1 MLEDLPPDVVQ
12 VIITF
17 LPTASSI
24 INLALTSRKLH
35 TTISVDDST
44 VWRSFVWAR
53 FPTIKSQGPWRSA
66 AIQLTG
72 RSRAWDRRSLVARE
86 CWAPLDQT
94 RGVPGNNAAEK
105 FGYVPAIDSYENE
118 NRQQVLAWGAAGRIM
133 IRTSDNASLN
143 WNVLKFQDDHV
154 AMNDILDLRI
164 LRPNQ
169 RKSERQETVIFRRA
183 NGEITTLSTSG
194 PQSCKVDAR
203 YALDD
208 PIVDCMDVSGARHPL
223 LATCNS
229 EAIRLY
235 HVHSKDKRVNATAVI
250 KLEQDFHLQHR
261 VRAVQFLS
269 EKSIA
274 IGMQRKD
281 GRERAPLMVFDLNRQ
296 RPGSDC
302 MAAASII
309 NTSDTVINNTGIDTS
324 ETSLN
329 TCNSTPKGRQSA
341 NVIRPL
347 DKIAGNDGKLFL
359 SGWTDGVVRLCDT
372 RSPEGVVSTYHDAV
386 DDGQILS
393 ILPVGHEKFLA
404 GSHQNAVLKAFDMR
418 MPGAI
423 SYSYP
428 SYRSSVV
435 ESRREVNIFLSVKLP
450 QRRQLWQPLPN
461 QSDTNRTS
469 RNLSRYRGSVYSLSA
484 PTPSSST
491 VFAGIENHVLQ
502 LDFVCTDD
510 LRRGFAEAIPPLSK
524 TPPERI
530 LNLSAYE
537 RPRKNQESTDPV
549 LLRKQVEWQTALSA
563 QPPDTDNGWDQRWQL
578 QTSERNSRRRGSW
591 TAWRHW

>member
-1 MLEDLPPDVVQ
+1 MLEDLPPE
-12 VIITF
+12 VIQSIISF

-24 INLALTSRKLH
+24 TNLALASRKLH
-35 TTISVDDST
+35 TTISVDDTT
-44 VWRSFVWAR
+44 VWRSFVWTR
-53 FPTIKSQGPWRSA
+53 FPTIKSQGPWRTA

-72 RSRAWDRRSLVARE
+72 RSRAWDRRGLVARE

-94 RGVPGNNAAEK
+94 RGAPGNTAAQK

-118 NRQQVLAWGAAGRIM
+118 NQQQVLAWGAAGRIM
-133 IRTSDNASLN
+133 IRTSDNAALN

-154 AMNDILDLRI
+154 ALNDILDLRI

-203 YALDD
+203 YALDGA
-208 PIVDCMDVSGARHPL
+208 IVECMDVNDARHPL
-223 LATCNS
+223 LATCNP

-235 HVHSKDKRVNATAVI
+235 HVHSKDKRVNAADVI
-250 KLEQDFHLQHR
+250 KLEEDFHLQHR
-261 VRAVQFLS
+261 VRAVNFLS

-274 IGMQRKD
+274 IGMQLKD
-281 GRERAPLMVFDLNRQ
+281 RRERAPLMVFDLNSK
-296 RPGSDC
+296 RPGSNC
-302 MAAASII
+302 LAADTTI
-309 NTSDTVINNTGIDTS
+309 NTSK
-324 ETSLN
+324 
-329 TCNSTPKGRQSA
+329 STLKGRHSA

-347 DKIAGNDGKLFL
+347 AKIAGNDGKLFL
-359 SGWTDGVVRLCDT
+359 SGWTDGVIRLCDT

-418 MPGAI
+418 MPKTM

-428 SYRSSVV
+428 SNRSSVA
-435 ESRREVNIFLSVKLP
+435 ESRRDVNIFLSVKLP

-510 LRRGFAEAIPPLSK
+510 FRRAFAEAIPPLKK

-549 LLRKQVEWQTALSA
+549 LLRKQIEWQTALSA
-563 QPPDTDNGWDQRWQL
+563 PPPDTDNGWDQRWQL
-578 QTSERNSRRRGSW
+578 QTGDRNSRRRGSW
-591 TAWRHW
+591 SAWRPR